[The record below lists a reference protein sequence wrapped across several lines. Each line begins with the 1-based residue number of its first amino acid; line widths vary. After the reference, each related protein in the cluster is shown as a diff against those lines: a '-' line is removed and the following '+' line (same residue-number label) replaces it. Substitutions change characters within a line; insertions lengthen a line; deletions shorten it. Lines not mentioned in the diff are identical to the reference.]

1 MKVRGTLNI
10 YKYTYTAT
18 EKVRTKSST
27 DTGQPTIY
35 TVSQKNMQL
44 FLGLTLANA
53 DRFSKFFLCL
63 TAINL

>member
-44 FLGLTLANA
+44 FLGLTLA
-53 DRFSKFFLCL
+53 S
-63 TAINL
+63 